1 MENEIYQAL
10 RQIYLYLA
18 DGDQQTLQP
27 FDLDVPEYETLCI
40 LDGEEG
46 WRMGDLC
53 GRLLCDKSKMTR
65 IIDHLEKRGWARR
78 APDASDRRAWRVLLT
93 EKGKSYRQR
102 VKAVHEQS
110 LRQRLHVLDGDE
122 QGQLQAILSKLRD
135 SLATSYIPTNIN
147 PRTIKLL

>member
-10 RQIYLYLA
+10 RQIFLYLE

-27 FDLDVPEYETLCI
+27 FDLDVAQYETLG
-40 LDGEEG
+40 LLNEEDG

-93 EKGKSYRQR
+93 EKGKSYRQQ

-110 LRQRLHVLDGDE
+110 LHQRLHILNRGE
-122 QGQLQAILSKLRD
+122 QGQLQALLTKVRD
-135 SLATSYIPTNIN
+135 SLATS
-147 PRTIKLL
+147 